1 MNQNLIS
8 KINGIDIMTVEKE
21 GETYVPVKPICRALS
36 IDYTAQRQRIMRHY
50 ILSSTVV
57 TLTTVAADDKDREM
71 LCLPLEFVYGWLFTI
86 DVNLVAESRREQVDG
101 YQRECYEALYNYFQQ
116 KARRATEQAQAEA
129 ALLSEK
135 LSFEKSIKECEAQVR
150 RIDEQLARLQSER
163 LSPQPTLFE

>member
-8 KINGIDIMTVEKE
+8 KINGIDIMTVEKD
-21 GETYVPVKPICRALS
+21 GEIYVPIKQICEAIG
-36 IDYTAQRQRIMRHY
+36 IDAKNQRYKIQSDDLFASVGVI
-50 ILSSTVV
+50 ITSTGSDGKNYDMF
-57 TLTTVAADDKDREM
+57 A
-71 LCLPLEFVYGWLFTI
+71 LPLKFIYGWLATI
-86 DVNLVAESRREQVDG
+86 NPGKVAPEAREAVSRYR
-101 YQRECYEALYNYFQQ
+101 RECYEVLYDYFQQ

-135 LSFEKSIKECEAQVR
+135 LSIEKSIKECKAQVR